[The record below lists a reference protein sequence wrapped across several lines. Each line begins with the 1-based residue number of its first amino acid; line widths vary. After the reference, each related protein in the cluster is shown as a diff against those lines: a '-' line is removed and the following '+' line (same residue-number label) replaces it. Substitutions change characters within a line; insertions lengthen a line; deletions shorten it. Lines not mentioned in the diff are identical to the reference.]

1 MRLRTGAL
9 CPWTALSAES
19 WVVVSGPALGTG
31 DAEIRYSVA
40 PNFTTSDRST
50 TILIGTET
58 HRVSQRHAE
67 EIRFEGRIAGLSG
80 SCPNLRFTVD
90 GRTVTTDRETD
101 FRDGRCSDAQNGEDV
116 EVRGFPQSDG
126 TVLARRVEFDD

>member
-1 MRLRTGAL
+1 MRLRTGAV
-9 CPWTALSAES
+9 CPWTALSAAG

-40 PNFTTSDRST
+40 PNFTPSDRST
-50 TILIGTET
+50 TIQVVTET
-58 HRVSQRHAE
+58 HRISQRDAE
-67 EIRFEGRIAGLSG
+67 EIELDGTIAGLSG
-80 SCPNLRFTVD
+80 ACPNLRFTVD

-126 TVLARRVEFDD
+126 TVRARRVEFDD